1 MNDLRHAFPGQET
14 DEPVFVFVRPY
25 WLAFVP
31 TALIFIFLIIVS
43 ILTQYTI
50 AAGSLD
56 FLPTDT
62 WPALILTVG
71 IFQLIAI
78 TVFMI
83 SVFDFYYDI
92 VLATDREL
100 VDIDQEQLFFRRIAR
115 LNLEDIED
123 VTSITQGFFQ
133 ATFNYGSVEIQTA
146 GEARNFIIGNIRQP
160 AVVEAIISDLAA
172 QAKSNVPEPKRSPE
186 GSAKAVI
193 EGKVITNPADLATL
207 GAMDIDDNRFD
218 L

>member
-14 DEPVFVFVRPY
+14 DEPVFIFVRPY

-31 TALIFIFLIIVS
+31 TALIFIFLIAVS
-43 ILTQYTI
+43 LLTQFSI
-50 AAGSLD
+50 AGGNLD
-56 FLPTDT
+56 FVPSDI
-62 WPALILTVG
+62 WPSLILILGV
-71 IFQLIAI
+71 FQLIAI
-78 TVFMI
+78 VVFMI

-100 VDIDQEQLFFRRIAR
+100 VDIDQEQLFFRRVAR
-115 LNLEDIED
+115 LNLEDVED
-123 VTSITQGFFQ
+123 VTSTTQGFFQ
-133 ATFNYGSVEIQTA
+133 STFNYGGVEIQTA
-146 GEARNFIIGNIRQP
+146 GETRNFIIANIKQP

-172 QAKSNVPEPKRSPE
+172 QAKSSIPEPKRSPE

-207 GAMDIDDNRFD
+207 GAIDVDDHRFD